1 MLSFPTAS
9 ILLGPLFINFVALE
23 VVPVKHFFFF
33 SVLSLM
39 VYDVYSLML
48 VAKEISLSL
57 ISLKL
62 PY

>member
-9 ILLGPLFINFVALE
+9 IILGPLFINFVALE
-23 VVPVKHFFFF
+23 VVPVKHFIFFF

-62 PY
+62 P